1 MSEHTGKKRS
11 GRNPNGRKPATRFK
25 RKNQHQTRQRLKS
38 DDEATLKLAR
48 SKETY

>member
-11 GRNPNGRKPATRFK
+11 GWSPNGRKAATKFK
-25 RKNQHQTRQRLKS
+25 RKNIHQVRQQLKR
-38 DDEATLKLAR
+38 DPEVTLKAAR